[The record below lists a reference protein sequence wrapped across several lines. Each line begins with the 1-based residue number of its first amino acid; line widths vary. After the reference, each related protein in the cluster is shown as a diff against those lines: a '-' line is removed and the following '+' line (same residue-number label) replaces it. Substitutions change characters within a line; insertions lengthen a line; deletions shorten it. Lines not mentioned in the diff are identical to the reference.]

1 MILTKVDRVIKYNQ
15 SNWLKPYIDKNTE
28 LRTKAKNE
36 FGRNFFKL
44 MNNSVFGEMIEYAR
58 KHKDIKLL
66 VTEERRK
73 KLASEPNYVSC
84 TVFSNELMAI
94 EMRKTPV
101 LLDKPIIIGQTILDK
116 SKELMYEFY

>member
-73 KLASEPNYVSC
+73 KLTSEPNYVSC